1 MSAIMLDT
9 CGLIWLVNGGGKI
22 SEDTL
27 KLIEKADIVYVSAAT
42 ALEVGC
48 KAAIKKLELPMNPE
62 KWYGKVLSI
71 HDLVEIP
78 ITGKIALFSASLPLI
93 HNDPADRIIIATAIL
108 NRLPVV
114 THDSRFSRCRQRRGN
129 V

>member
-9 CGLIWLVNGGGKI
+9 CGLIWLVNGGGEI

-48 KAAIKKLELPMNPE
+48 KAAIKKLELPMDAE
-62 KWYGKVLSI
+62 KWYSKVLSI

-78 ITGKIALFSASLPLI
+78 VTGKIALFSASLPHI
-93 HNDPADRIIIATAIL
+93 HKDPADRIIIATAIL

-114 THDSRFSRCRQRRGN
+114 THDSRFSQYSVDVLR
-129 V
+129 

>member
-1 MSAIMLDT
+1 MPAIMLDT
-9 CGLIWLVNGGGKI
+9 CGLIWLVNGGGRI

-27 KLIEKADIVYVSAAT
+27 KAIEQADIVYVSAAT

-48 KAAIKKLELPMNPE
+48 KAAAKKLELPMDAE
-62 KWYGKVLSI
+62 TWYEKVLSI

-78 ITGKIALFSASLPLI
+78 VTGKIALFSASLPPV
-93 HNDPADRIIIATAIL
+93 HKDPADRIIIATAIL

-114 THDSRFSRCRQRRGN
+114 THDTRFSQYPVEVLR
-129 V
+129 

>member
-22 SEDTL
+22 SDETL
-27 KLIEKADIVYVSAAT
+27 KSIEKANIVYVSVAT
-42 ALEVGC
+42 ALEIGC
-48 KAAIKKLELPMNPE
+48 KAAIKKLELPMDAE

-78 ITGKIALFSASLPLI
+78 ITGKIALFSAALPMI
-93 HNDPADRIIIATAIL
+93 HKDPADRIIIATAIL

-114 THDSRFSRCRQRRGN
+114 THDSRFSQYS
-129 V
+129 VEVLK

>member
-1 MSAIMLDT
+1 MPAIMLDT
-9 CGLIWLVNGGGKI
+9 CGLIWLVNGGGEI

-27 KLIEKADIVYVSAAT
+27 NLIEKADIVYVSAAT
-42 ALEVGC
+42 ALEVGG
-48 KAAIKKLELPMNPE
+48 KVAIKKLELPMDAE
-62 KWYGKVLSI
+62 KWYSKVLSI

-78 ITGKIALFSASLPLI
+78 VTGKIALFSASLPHI

-114 THDSRFSRCRQRRGN
+114 THDSRFSQYSVDVLR
-129 V
+129 

>member
-1 MSAIMLDT
+1 MSSIMLDT

-114 THDSRFSRCRQRRGN
+114 THDSRFSQYSVDVLG
-129 V
+129 

>member
-1 MSAIMLDT
+1 MPAIMLDT
-9 CGLIWLVNGGGKI
+9 CGLIWLVNGGGEI

-42 ALEVGC
+42 ALEIGC
-48 KAAIKKLELPMNPE
+48 KAAIKKLELPMDAE
-62 KWYGKVLSI
+62 KWYSKVLSI

-78 ITGKIALFSASLPLI
+78 VTGKIALFSTSLPHI
-93 HNDPADRIIIATAIL
+93 HKDPADRIIIATAIL

-114 THDSRFSRCRQRRGN
+114 THDSRFSQYSVDVLR
-129 V
+129 

>member
-1 MSAIMLDT
+1 MSAIILDT
-9 CGLIWLVNGGGKI
+9 CGLIWLVNGGGEI

-27 KLIEKADIVYVSAAT
+27 KLIEKADIVYISAAT

-48 KAAIKKLELPMNPE
+48 KAAIKKLDLPMDAE
-62 KWYGKVLSI
+62 KWYSKVLSI

-78 ITGKIALFSASLPLI
+78 ITGKIALASAALPLI

-108 NRLPVV
+108 KRLPVV
-114 THDSRFSRCRQRRGN
+114 THDSRFSQYSVDVLR
-129 V
+129 

>member
-22 SEDTL
+22 TEDTL

-48 KAAIKKLELPMNPE
+48 KAAE
-62 KWYGKVLSI
+62 KNSNCPWMQKSGIAKSFLS
-71 HDLVEIP
+71 
-78 ITGKIALFSASLPLI
+78 T
-93 HNDPADRIIIATAIL
+93 IL
-108 NRLPVV
+108 LKYR
-114 THDSRFSRCRQRRGN
+114 
-129 V
+129 

>member
-9 CGLIWLVNGGGKI
+9 CGLIWLVNGGGSI
-22 SEDTL
+22 SEKTL
-27 KLIEKADIVYVSAAT
+27 RSIEKADVVYVSAAT

-48 KAAIKKLELPMNPE
+48 KAAIKTLELPMEAE
-62 KWYGKVLSI
+62 KWYSKALDI

-78 ITGKIALFSASLPLI
+78 ITGKIALFSTSLPLI
-93 HNDPADRIIIATAIL
+93 HKDPADRIIIATAIL

-114 THDSRFSRCRQRRGN
+114 THDSRFKQYS
-129 V
+129 VEVLT

>member
-1 MSAIMLDT
+1 MPAIMLDT
-9 CGLIWLVNGGGKI
+9 CALIWLVNGGGRI

-27 KLIEKADIVYVSAAT
+27 KLIQKADIVYVSAAT

-48 KAAIKKLELPMNPE
+48 KAAIKKLELPMNAE
-62 KWYGKVLSI
+62 KWYSKVLSI

-93 HNDPADRIIIATAIL
+93 HKDPADRIIIATAIL

-114 THDSRFSRCRQRRGN
+114 THDSRFSQYS
-129 V
+129 VDVLW

>member
-9 CGLIWLVNGGGKI
+9 CGLIWLVNGGGRI
-22 SEDTL
+22 SEQTL

-48 KAAIKKLELPMNPE
+48 KAAIKKLKLPMDAE
-62 KWYGKVLSI
+62 KWYNKVISI

-93 HNDPADRIIIATAIL
+93 HKDPADRIIIATAIL

-114 THDSRFSRCRQRRGN
+114 THDTRFTQYSVEVFR
-129 V
+129 

>member
-1 MSAIMLDT
+1 MPAIMLDT

-48 KAAIKKLELPMNPE
+48 KAAIKKLELPMDAE
-62 KWYGKVLSI
+62 KWYSKVLSI

-78 ITGKIALFSASLPLI
+78 ITGKTALYSASLPFI
-93 HNDPADRIIIATAIL
+93 HKDPADRIIIATAIL
-108 NRLPVV
+108 HRLPVV
-114 THDSRFSRCRQRRGN
+114 THDSRFSRYSIDVLR
-129 V
+129 

>member
-1 MSAIMLDT
+1 MPAIMLDT
-9 CGLIWLVNGGGKI
+9 CGLIWLVNGGGRI

-27 KLIEKADIVYVSAAT
+27 KVIEQADIVYVSVAT
-42 ALEVGC
+42 ALEIGC
-48 KAAIKKLELPMNPE
+48 KAAIKKLELPMDAE

-78 ITGKIALFSASLPLI
+78 ITGKIALFSASLPFV
-93 HNDPADRIIIATAIL
+93 HKDPADRIIIATAIL

-114 THDSRFSRCRQRRGN
+114 THDSRFSQYSVDVLR
-129 V
+129 